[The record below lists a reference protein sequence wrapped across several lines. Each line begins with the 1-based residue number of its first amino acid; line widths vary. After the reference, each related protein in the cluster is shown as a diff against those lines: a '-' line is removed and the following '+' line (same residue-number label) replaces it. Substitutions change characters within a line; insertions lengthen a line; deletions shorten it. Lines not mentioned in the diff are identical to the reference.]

1 MSSSSTREYHSAPKD
16 ILSALENN
24 HTPNTHTT
32 GTQCYGKDTASGGLQ
47 TTKGRVM
54 HQSVGNE
61 STPRAP
67 VGEPRMHCA
76 ARSQGAG
83 SAQYCDDLSRP
94 QGLLHACLV
103 LSTIARGKI
112 LSIDTREA
120 MTMPGV
126 CAFYCAR
133 DMPKDTDQNTIGPVR
148 NNFHVNITRENHT
161 TLNQTGI
168 SRRGGICEL

>member
-1 MSSSSTREYHSAPKD
+1 
-16 ILSALENN
+16 
-24 HTPNTHTT
+24 
-32 GTQCYGKDTASGGLQ
+32 
-47 TTKGRVM
+47 M

-61 STPRAP
+61 KTPRAP

-76 ARSQGAG
+76 ARSQVAG

-103 LSTIARGKI
+103 LSSIARGKI

-120 MTMPGV
+120 MSMPGV

-133 DMPKDTDQNTIGPVR
+133 DMPKDSDQNTIGPVLHDEEV
-148 NNFHVNITRENHT
+148 FASSDVYVVFEREF
-161 TLNQTGI
+161 
-168 SRRGGICEL
+168 